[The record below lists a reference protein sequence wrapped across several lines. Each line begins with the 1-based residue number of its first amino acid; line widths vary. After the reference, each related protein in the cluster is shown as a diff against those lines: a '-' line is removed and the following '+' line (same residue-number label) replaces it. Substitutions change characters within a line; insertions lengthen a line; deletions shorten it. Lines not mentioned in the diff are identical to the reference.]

1 MNLRGLL
8 WEYAICRF
16 PRTGKLV
23 DDSGESDPRLLKGTL
38 LPSTA
43 LGRVFEA
50 ESERVDAPFPADLG
64 VGEGVWLAEPEQL
77 ERLGAQRGLLLD
89 LPPSCS

>member
-43 LGRVFEA
+43 LHSLPPLLPSVF
-50 ESERVDAPFPADLG
+50 
-64 VGEGVWLAEPEQL
+64 
-77 ERLGAQRGLLLD
+77 LGAQGPCLPVVCNLLK
-89 LPPSCS
+89 